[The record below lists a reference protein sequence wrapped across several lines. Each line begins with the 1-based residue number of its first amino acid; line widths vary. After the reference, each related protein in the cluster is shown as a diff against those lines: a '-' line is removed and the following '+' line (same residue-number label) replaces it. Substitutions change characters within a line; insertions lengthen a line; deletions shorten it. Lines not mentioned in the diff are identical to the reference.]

1 MAHLLRMGFFCNLNY
16 IQLYTII
23 AKHWTLSNPNHTAMI
38 GCLESR
44 DFVTILCLSPAEK
57 YRIPIPGET
66 KNTTNQS
73 TLPVYSKAH
82 LMLLLQLLSRQ
93 KRLTPLSMRPQAPWM
108 NHAGFFPKASWLT
121 FSKWSCNLDTM
132 LIYVIGPPHPHMLTI
147 WMIRVWGGWLNWV
160 MSSASLV
167 IKHHPGVE
175 FHPRWILYTTRS
187 QVKCDHMWQEKH
199 SLQMMEDYFVFYSKQ
214 LLSSKTSVAELLVCE
229 SFWNKIT
236 KTQCSVEVGTIF
248 RRYYF
253 KLIIS
258 LLSGAIVQT
267 NDLNIL
273 LVWNLSILC
282 FILCAIS
289 EYE

>member
-1 MAHLLRMGFFCNLNY
+1 MFVPCRK
-16 IQLYTII
+16 IQHPHPRRNK
-23 AKHWTLSNPNHTAMI
+23 KHNQSIHP
-38 GCLESR
+38 SR
-44 DFVTILCLSPAEK
+44 LFQGPPHASPAAVEQA
-57 YRIPIPGET
+57 ET
-66 KNTTNQS
+66 
-73 TLPVYSKAH
+73 PH
-82 LMLLLQLLSRQ
+82 
-93 KRLTPLSMRPQAPWM
+93 PLSMRPQAPWM

-175 FHPRWILYTTRS
+175 FHPRWILHTTRS

-248 RRYYF
+248 R
-253 KLIIS
+253 
-258 LLSGAIVQT
+258 LL
-267 NDLNIL
+267 L
-273 LVWNLSILC
+273 
-282 FILCAIS
+282 
-289 EYE
+289 